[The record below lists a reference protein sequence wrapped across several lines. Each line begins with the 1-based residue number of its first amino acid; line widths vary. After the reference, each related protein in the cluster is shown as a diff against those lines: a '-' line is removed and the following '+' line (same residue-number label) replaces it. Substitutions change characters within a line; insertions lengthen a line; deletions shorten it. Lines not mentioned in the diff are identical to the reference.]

1 MSFFCQL
8 FSSFIKVQYSLL
20 SYIYSVC
27 IAISRRMIFSS
38 FHASPFDSFFFI
50 SIEKITYYSWTIL
63 VKRKQT
69 TWRDTL
75 QKESKTKGM
84 EKMQN
89 AQKEQCKC
97 FTKMSDM
104 LFNCY
109 LFATLIVMYINA
121 LDTFS
126 YCNYVN
132 LGFPISRNFNR
143 NRNLLC
149 QQHACISVG

>member
-8 FSSFIKVQYSLL
+8 FFSIIKVQYSLEAT
-20 SYIYSVC
+20 YI
-27 IAISRRMIFSS
+27 
-38 FHASPFDSFFFI
+38 PFALLFLVVWFFLVFMHHHLILFFI
-50 SIEKITYYSWTIL
+50 SIEKITYYSWAIL

-121 LDTFS
+121 LDKLS

-132 LGFPISRNFNR
+132 LGFLILRNFNR